1 MTKWVTEILD
11 HNPPTLESD
20 GTPDGLI
27 QRKNIEVIP
36 ATEEM
41 PEQYSCQMRFMSES
55 EYEFLKS
62 IQNIMNGEEEV

>member
-1 MTKWVTEILD
+1 MTKWVTEVLD
-11 HNPPTLESD
+11 HNPPALESD

-27 QRKNIEVIP
+27 QRKDIKVIP

-41 PEQYSCQMRFMSES
+41 SEQYECQMRYMTIS
-55 EYEFLKS
+55 EYEFLKA